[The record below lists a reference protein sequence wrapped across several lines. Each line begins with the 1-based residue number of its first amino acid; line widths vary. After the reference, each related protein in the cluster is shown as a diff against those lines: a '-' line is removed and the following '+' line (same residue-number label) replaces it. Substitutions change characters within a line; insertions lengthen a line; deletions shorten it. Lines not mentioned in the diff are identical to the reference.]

1 MNTARSGPPASL
13 YVAGPFSMGYVDFF
27 TFLIPLYGLSLGLD
41 AAEIGILVGAR
52 SILALFLSI
61 HIGVSMDRFGTRR
74 VTLFFVWT
82 GMALAPLFPLVP
94 GFWALLLLQL
104 VNGAAVSFAWSG
116 AQTLIAQ
123 LAEGDAGYI
132 GKFSFFARLG
142 STTAPILAGLVWDFG
157 GAWPAYLF
165 GAAWGAVL
173 TIALLRTPEPEIFR
187 PRAADGTGRAR
198 FRARDALPRASD
210 YVSSIML
217 VVIPAIAV
225 SMAIIS
231 MRNTTYSIQTLVY
244 VVYLEQIGLVGTTI
258 GILFATAEISSGFG
272 SFFAGR
278 AMRLGDPQRTMLS
291 GTVLSILLIAMT
303 PLLGGIFALLLLSQ
317 AIRGWL
323 EGVIQPVILSVQ
335 ARAVGRHQQCAV
347 VGLRQ
352 TGQRLTSIVIPP
364 LMGGIADSGAPDRR
378 QHANLARGQYLAR
391 AQHGFA
397 ARQVAAGKG
406 DELSRCRRPAH
417 LDPCGAA
424 VIPRF
429 GVLDHDDGVGCARHH
444 PAGRNQRRGAGCD
457 GKLRHRAGSEDLAVQ
472 GQSFRCTFGG
482 AHRIVGTH
490 REPVDAGSIEP
501 GNVDIG
507 DNRTRQYAG
516 GRLRQRHGLGAERV
530 QIEKPVKPR
539 RSGVAVDDVEKLL
552 LASEAPQSGL
562 NLVHGSNSA
571 VALASSYK

>member
-1 MNTARSGPPASL
+1 MNTARPKPPASL
-13 YVAGPFSMGYVDFF
+13 YLAGPFSMGYVDFF

-41 AAEIGILVGAR
+41 AVEIGILVGAR

-61 HIGVSMDRFGTRR
+61 HIGVLMDRFGTRR

-104 VNGAAVSFAWSG
+104 VSGAAVSFAWSG

-142 STTAPILAGLVWDFG
+142 STTAPILAGIVWDFG

-173 TIALLRTPEPEIFR
+173 TIALLRTQEAEIFGAR
-187 PRAADGTGRAR
+187 PADGMGRAR

-217 VVIPAIAV
+217 VAIPAVAV
-225 SMAIIS
+225 SMAVIS
-231 MRNTTYSIQTLVY
+231 MRNTTYSIQTSVY

-258 GILFATAEISSGFG
+258 GILFATAEIASGFG
-272 SFFAGR
+272 SLFAGR
-278 AMRLGDPQRTMLS
+278 AVRLGDPLRTMLS

-303 PLLGGIFALLLLSQ
+303 PLLGGIFTLLLLSQ
-317 AIRGWL
+317 VIRGWL

-335 ARAVGRHQQCAV
+335 ARAVGRHQQGAV

-364 LMGGIADSGAPDRR
+364 LMGAIADHWGVSESFFVLGALMLLLCVPLALLTRR
-378 QHANLARGQYLAR
+378 
-391 AQHGFA
+391 A
-397 ARQVAAGKG
+397 ARSASRSKAA
-406 DELSRCRRPAH
+406 AT
-417 LDPCGAA
+417 
-424 VIPRF
+424 
-429 GVLDHDDGVGCARHH
+429 
-444 PAGRNQRRGAGCD
+444 
-457 GKLRHRAGSEDLAVQ
+457 LA
-472 GQSFRCTFGG
+472 
-482 AHRIVGTH
+482 
-490 REPVDAGSIEP
+490 D
-501 GNVDIG
+501 
-507 DNRTRQYAG
+507 
-516 GRLRQRHGLGAERV
+516 
-530 QIEKPVKPR
+530 
-539 RSGVAVDDVEKLL
+539 
-552 LASEAPQSGL
+552 
-562 NLVHGSNSA
+562 
-571 VALASSYK
+571 